1 MDFNLHHFSP
11 KSYLVFSPAS
21 LASENPDPPWVS
33 VGKPA
38 PFWPQ
43 HSKLQ
48 LHVLPLMFVLCRP
61 EFKNKIL
68 ICRWPLLS
76 VYSEFMHFKIPCDDS
91 VSAWL
96 GWSKFPRVLLL
107 LCFWLGWVTGWGGF
121 VSNMKYPW
129 ATNNF
134 LTIFPEKI
142 IKSLF
147 FVFVFGEMDVVFP
160 SWLTS
165 PLW

>member
-38 PFWPQ
+38 PFWSQ

-68 ICRWPLLS
+68 ICQWPLLS

-107 LCFWLGWVTGWGGF
+107 LCFWLGWVTGWGAF
-121 VSNMKYPW
+121 VSNMKYLSLDNQQLSNHFPRKDYKVSGF
-129 ATNNF
+129 F
-134 LTIFPEKI
+134 LFCFCFCGNGRRFP
-142 IKSLF
+142 
-147 FVFVFGEMDVVFP
+147 
-160 SWLTS
+160 
-165 PLW
+165 